1 MTKKKHIHTQK
12 KETKKPKKAKA
23 ILIKNNKLGE
33 LTTLF
38 QNLLQGY
45 GNDNCV
51 ALA

>member
-1 MTKKKHIHTQK
+1 M
-12 KETKKPKKAKA
+12 KKPKKKAKA
-23 ILIKNNKLGE
+23 IVIKNNQVGE